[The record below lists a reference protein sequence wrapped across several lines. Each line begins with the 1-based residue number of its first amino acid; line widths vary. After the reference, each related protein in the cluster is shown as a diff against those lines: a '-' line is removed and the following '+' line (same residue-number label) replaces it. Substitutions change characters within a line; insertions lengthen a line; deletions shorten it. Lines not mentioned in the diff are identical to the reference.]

1 MYSSQKSNKRP
12 LSLAA
17 SDAGN
22 SNTEPP
28 RGVGGATFG
37 AYVLEACIE
46 QGPMGRVYRAE
57 HQGLKR
63 RVALK
68 VLDAACGSVIDVGR
82 FIEQARAAA
91 SVRHPAIVNIFDAG
105 IHGGSAYV
113 VTDLVEGVSL
123 RDFIAERGP
132 LDEATIIDIAVPLAS
147 ALVALHGAGLIH
159 DDLNPSRVFL
169 SEVGAGQMRARM
181 VDVTHSKLWQ
191 ASRSA
196 SGVSAIASP
205 LYMAPEVVLGG
216 LQGPLT
222 DQYGLGLL
230 MYECATGVN
239 PFAHDDARASLQRIT
254 AGEVEPLSARK
265 SLLSKR
271 LVALIERAMHVDP
284 TQRFSDMAAL
294 GHELSAAAGRRTRI
308 TWGLGTRE
316 LAEHGGADRPSQPD
330 PLPSPRRRHRR
341 GSRLLGWAALLLLG
355 GLALKG
361 VDAFSTPSRE
371 NPRDTAAPTRHS
383 NALEPRPTPPVPA
396 STGETARSTVTHDEP
411 VAPADLP
418 DDDSIAAAD
427 LPDDSIAPADLPDDS
442 IAATDVPSLELDVP
456 SRPQPPAPKAAR
468 AATREEARPAPRR
481 PRAVKPAPEPPAP
494 SAAPDW
500 MIAPESP
507 APQRSFERG
516 TNEALILD

>member
-1 MYSSQKSNKRP
+1 VYSSQKTSKRP

-22 SNTEPP
+22 SNAEPP

-91 SVRHPAIVNIFDAG
+91 SVRHPALVNIFDAG
-105 IHGGSAYV
+105 IHDGAAYV

-132 LDEATIIDIAVPLAS
+132 LDEATIIDIAAPLAS
-147 ALVALHGAGLIH
+147 ALVALHGAGLVH

-239 PFAHDDARASLQRIT
+239 PFAHDDTRASLQRIT
-254 AGEVEPLSARK
+254 AGEVEPLSSRK
-265 SLLSKR
+265 SMLSKR
-271 LVALIERAMHVDP
+271 LVALIERSMHVDP
-284 TQRFSDMAAL
+284 AQRFSDMAAL
-294 GHELSAAAGRRTRI
+294 GNELSAAAGRRTRI

-316 LAEHGGADRPSQPD
+316 LAEHGGADRPSHPD
-330 PLPSPRRRHRR
+330 PLPSPRRRQRR
-341 GSRLLGWAALLLLG
+341 GSRLLGWAALLALG

-361 VDAFSTPSRE
+361 VDAFSHSAK
-371 NPRDTAAPTRHS
+371 NPRDAAAPTRHE
-383 NALEPRPTPPVPA
+383 NALEPRPTPPVPSSA
-396 STGETARSTVTHDEP
+396 GESARDTATHDEP
-411 VAPADLP
+411 VAAADVPADDSLAAADVP
-418 DDDSIAAAD
+418 DDDVIVAA
-427 LPDDSIAPADLPDDS
+427 
-442 IAATDVPSLELDVP
+442 DVPSPAPELDVP
-456 SRPQPPAPKAAR
+456 SRPQPPSPKAAR
-468 AATREEARPAPRR
+468 AVSGVRDEARPAPRR
-481 PRAVKPAPEPPAP
+481 SRAVRPAPEPPP
-494 SAAPDW
+494 PGAAPDW
-500 MIAPESP
+500 LIAPDRP
-507 APQRSFERG
+507 APQRRFERG